1 MQIVVDVRERALIH
15 HLSPIIV
22 SPVGCIPPLEVK
34 ALDIGDIV
42 FSDKETG
49 NPVIIIER
57 KSLTDLLSSIRDG
70 RYAEQS
76 HRLIHCGGV
85 SRHNIVYLIEGI
97 MHSLNSESQR
107 QLVHSTMT
115 SLSLFK
121 GFTVIRTATVQE
133 SAEFI
138 VNMYKKIT
146 RDLAAGKQMATSA
159 QTTTDVTENNDC
171 GAAAHDGGAAA
182 PNGGAAPYG
191 GFVKKVKKENITQEN
206 IASIMLSQIPGVSA
220 ATAQEIVDQHGGSML
235 ALIQLCKDHPD
246 TAFQDSY
253 LSSTTGTK
261 RRKLGSNVREALVK
275 YLSTI

>member
-1 MQIVVDVRERALIH
+1 MQIVVDVREESLIRH
-15 HLSPIIV
+15 LSSLILSPI
-22 SPVGCIPPLEVK
+22 PVEMEIK

-97 MHSLNSESQR
+97 MHSLNSEAQR

-121 GFTVIRTATVQE
+121 GFTVIRTATIQE

-138 VNMYKKIT
+138 INMYKKIT
-146 RDLAAGKQMATSA
+146 RDLAAGKQIS
-159 QTTTDVTENNDC
+159 QTTNDVTENNVSM
-171 GAAAHDGGAAA
+171 
-182 PNGGAAPYG
+182 PNGGAPTPYG

-220 ATAQEIVDQHGGSML
+220 ATAQEIVDQHGGSL
-235 ALIQLCKDHPD
+235 ITLIQLCKDHPD
-246 TAFQDSY
+246 TAFQESY
-253 LSSTTGTK
+253 LSTGTK

-275 YLSTI
+275 YLSSI

>member
-1 MQIVVDVRERALIH
+1 MQIVVDVREEALIR
-15 HLSPIIV
+15 HLSSLVLTPIQM
-22 SPVGCIPPLEVK
+22 ETK

-42 FSDKETG
+42 FNDGE
-49 NPVIIIER
+49 NPVVIIER

-146 RDLAAGKQMATSA
+146 RDLAAGKQMASSVPSA
-159 QTTTDVTENNDC
+159 TDVTENNDC
-171 GAAAHDGGAAA
+171 VAIM
-182 PNGGAAPYG
+182 PNGGAIPNGIPYA

-220 ATAQEIVDQHGGSML
+220 ATAQEIVDQHGGSL
-235 ALIQLCKDHPD
+235 LSLIQLCKDHPD
-246 TAFQDSY
+246 TAFQESY
-253 LSSTTGTK
+253 LSSSSTGTK

>member
-15 HLSPIIV
+15 HLSSILV
-22 SPVGCIPPLEVK
+22 SSVAMETK

-49 NPVIIIER
+49 NPVVIIER

-97 MHSLNSESQR
+97 MHSLNSDSQR

-121 GFTVIRTATVQE
+121 GFTVIRTASIQE

-146 RDLAAGKQMATSA
+146 RDLAAGKHLGSQTSN
-159 QTTTDVTENNDC
+159 DVTENNVSNGEDMM
-171 GAAAHDGGAAA
+171 
-182 PNGGAAPYG
+182 PNGGATMPNGGATPYG
-191 GFVKKVKKENITQEN
+191 GFVKKVKKDNITQEN

-220 ATAQEIVDQHGGSML
+220 ATAQEIVDQHGGSLL
-235 ALIQLCKDHPD
+235 ALIQLCKEHPD
-246 TAFQDSY
+246 TAFQESF
-253 LSSTTGTK
+253 LTTGTK